1 MSWLFWVLLILVLI
15 FAIQGF
21 RKGLIRTTFAM
32 FSFVVVLGVTTWITP
47 YISDYIGTHTRWEQ
61 KIQQK
66 CENVIEQ
73 GVGNLNEL
81 SLNAQISYIEELPL
95 PQIVKDEMIENNN
108 NEIYKQLSVASF
120 GEYVAGYVANG
131 IINGITFVV
140 SFIVAVLL
148 MQLILFA
155 VDMMTELPVVGLVN
169 RLGGFALGLLQGI
182 IWIWVIFLII
192 TVLCNTVVG
201 SYLIETIKGDKVL
214 SVLYNSN
221 LIVQKVMKLI
231 A

>member
-1 MSWLFWVLLILVLI
+1 MI
-15 FAIQGF
+15 F
-21 RKGLIRTTFAM
+21 
-32 FSFVVVLGVTTWITP
+32 LG
-47 YISDYIGTHTRWEQ
+47 R
-61 KIQQK
+61 
-66 CENVIEQ
+66 
-73 GVGNLNEL
+73 
-81 SLNAQISYIEELPL
+81 
-95 PQIVKDEMIENNN
+95 
-108 NEIYKQLSVASF
+108 
-120 GEYVAGYVANG
+120 
-131 IINGITFVV
+131 
-140 SFIVAVLL
+140 L

>member
-1 MSWLFWVLLILVLI
+1 M
-15 FAIQGF
+15 
-21 RKGLIRTTFAM
+21 
-32 FSFVVVLGVTTWITP
+32 
-47 YISDYIGTHTRWEQ
+47 
-61 KIQQK
+61 
-66 CENVIEQ
+66 
-73 GVGNLNEL
+73 
-81 SLNAQISYIEELPL
+81 
-95 PQIVKDEMIENNN
+95 
-108 NEIYKQLSVASF
+108 
-120 GEYVAGYVANG
+120 AGYVANG

-140 SFIVAVLL
+140 AFIVAVLL